1 MSIQF
6 NDTSS
11 EKNGLIQV
19 CEFEIFGEQDYGKI
33 SGSANLLSTFTRGI
47 NDGLNRVTSLIMQ
60 SDGRWQ
66 WDDTNSTDYPIAT
79 TDLGTTAGLEQQD
92 YPLGVSHLRILRVE
106 VKDVAGNWNL
116 LTPIDQTDISD
127 QSLTDFLKTAGMPQY
142 YDKTANSI
150 FLYPKPLAAA
160 VTTTGGLRVFCQ
172 RPPSYFVTTDTT
184 KTPGL
189 NQLYHKLPA
198 LIASRDYALA
208 KDLPIAKGLS
218 ERVTI
223 EEDSLAADYTLR
235 NRDEK
240 VGLKAKRFS
249 FK

>member
-1 MSIQF
+1 MSISF

-11 EKNGLIQV
+11 AKNGLIQV

-33 SGSANLLSTFTRGI
+33 SGNANLLATFTRGL
-47 NDGLNRVTSLIMQ
+47 NDGLNRVSSLILQ

-79 TDLGTTAGLEQQD
+79 TDLVTTAGSEQQD
-92 YPLGVSHLRILRVE
+92 YTLAVSHLKILRVE
-106 VKDVAGNWNL
+106 VKDIAGNWNL
-116 LTPIDQTDISD
+116 LTPIDQADVND
-127 QSLTDFLKTAGMPQY
+127 QSLTDFLKTAGMPRY

-150 FLYPKPLAAA
+150 FLYPKPSAES
-160 VTTTGGLRVFCQ
+160 VTSTGGLRVFCQ

-184 KTPGL
+184 KTPGF

-208 KDLPIAKGLS
+208 KNLPIAKGLAD
-218 ERVTI
+218 RVAI
-223 EEDSLAADYTLR
+223 EEDALIADYALR

-240 VGLKAKRFS
+240 IGLTVRRTNYR
-249 FK
+249 